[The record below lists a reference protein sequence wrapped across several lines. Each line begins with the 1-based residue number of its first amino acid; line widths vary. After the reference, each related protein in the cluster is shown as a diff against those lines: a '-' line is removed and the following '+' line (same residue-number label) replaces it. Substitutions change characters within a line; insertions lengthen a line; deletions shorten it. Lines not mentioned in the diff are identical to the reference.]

1 MGKKLAA
8 AATITGTGAAA
19 TTAATLATQGS
30 ESEELAR
37 INASSTTLLSGEGD
51 GLPLPQSEDSLD
63 DLKKQTK
70 QFLKSQLEKS
80 NFSVTIDS
88 FEGGQGFENYSV
100 SEKLN
105 AENALLGG

>member
-37 INASSTTLLSGEGD
+37 INASKWRRGWFTIT
-51 GLPLPQSEDSLD
+51 
-63 DLKKQTK
+63 
-70 QFLKSQLEKS
+70 
-80 NFSVTIDS
+80 SV
-88 FEGGQGFENYSV
+88 
-100 SEKLN
+100 
-105 AENALLGG
+105 